1 MPSSQSRCLWVVV
14 GVSKSQVVIRAFSSV
29 QSCCWFDLLRKKF
42 LEPASLTATIDD
54 VKAEI
59 RQRLDVPPGQQRLI
73 FRGQPLEDSKTLL
86 ENEITDG
93 ACIVLDVMWPIA
105 ALT

>member
-1 MPSSQSRCLWVVV
+1 MTWVSGPTWCALCCLCLGFSQST
-14 GVSKSQVVIRAFSSV
+14 S
-29 QSCCWFDLLRKKF
+29 
-42 LEPASLTATIDD
+42 PASFFIHVPIQGYMLHLDPSATVDD

-93 ACIVLDVMWPIA
+93 ACIFLEE
-105 ALT
+105 